1 MVTKL
6 IQSGTKTITLL
17 LLSFT
22 VFLSACDNDNKS
34 LTENDPLPTE
44 ETEIVVTDVASTEAS
59 TDQSPVT
66 EEQLDTLTGENKKLQ
81 DRIKQLKAELEKK
94 SIKGETN

>member
-44 ETEIVVTDVASTEAS
+44 ETEIVVT
-59 TDQSPVT
+59 
-66 EEQLDTLTGENKKLQ
+66 
-81 DRIKQLKAELEKK
+81 
-94 SIKGETN
+94 IKGETN